1 VNGLSGSRR
10 ERPAHHASRTG
21 SSRERSASAR
31 WPSCCCCVCAC
42 VNSVRCGGW
51 GGAAGR
57 RTSEEERG
65 ELGAL
70 YRLCGG
76 ADSAQRGTRLLAA
89 LAANLCPSSHRLRPR
104 APGRAPGG
112 ESCLLRHTLLHTS
125 RDAHCQSR
133 ISRYTP
139 EAVCGRSARMF
150 MADRVG
156 QAWVRW

>member
-76 ADSAQRGTRLLAA
+76 ADSAQRGARASWLLSPQTSA
-89 LAANLCPSSHRLRPR
+89 LPPTVSVPEL
-104 APGRAPGG
+104 PGG
-112 ESCLLRHTLLHTS
+112 RQEERVACCVTRCSIRRETLTVSPGYPATLQKPCAVDPHACLW
-125 RDAHCQSR
+125 R
-133 ISRYTP
+133 I
-139 EAVCGRSARMF
+139 G
-150 MADRVG
+150 
-156 QAWVRW
+156 WVRRG